1 MSCYTHKMAILSW
14 LWRHFTLTYLEL
26 NVIAALCSIPCFVA
40 ASNQRVVTA
49 AAEARAQKPL
59 RS

>member
-1 MSCYTHKMAILSW
+1 MAILSW
-14 LWRHFTLTYLEL
+14 LWRHFILTYLEL